1 MWGELNTGLGWKM
14 KMARLGNG
22 QMAKNLTTGS
32 NLQDPR
38 TVHFWIAPRSA
49 AWNVKRI
56 YTGYVVN
63 PPYKEDSYLFID
75 DSIVELKEMCVA
87 SAALWSEVFHKDF
100 VEKNKQTTLY
110 YFGNFLPNKTVEKR
124 GKNSRNIYIMESSC
138 HELKKSQV
146 DW

>member
-1 MWGELNTGLGWKM
+1 M
-14 KMARLGNG
+14 
-22 QMAKNLTTGS
+22 
-32 NLQDPR
+32 
-38 TVHFWIAPRSA
+38 
-49 AWNVKRI
+49 KRI

-146 DW
+146 D